1 MQILIID
8 DQAAMRGALE
18 LLCDVHGLDALTAS
32 SPEQALQLIRTEDV
46 GLVIQDMNFGEGE
59 TSGAEGLSLFRA
71 IRELDPD
78 LPVLAMTAWTS
89 LETAVDLMREGAA
102 DYFAKPWKDDKLLAT
117 IKNLLRMREL
127 AHDNARLRSRGKLA
141 RRALAQQHDLSG
153 LIYASDAMHELVSLA
168 IKVAPADVP
177 VLITGPNGSGKDR
190 LAELVQANSRRQK
203 QPFVKVN
210 AGGLA
215 DSLLEAELFGAEA
228 GAFTGANKLRIGRFE
243 AAHGGTLFLDELGN
257 LSASGQMKLLRV
269 LQSGEFER
277 VGSSTTRK
285 VDVRVISATNAD
297 LRSAI
302 AAGTFRED
310 LYFRL
315 NVIELAVPPLGDRPD
330 DILPLAKQF
339 LEASYGTF
347 KLTDDALRALF
358 AHDWPGNVRE
368 LQNRLQRA
376 ILVCSDGVIRAS
388 DLGLVKSAGGR
399 SGVRPLP
406 SIEPGVTAAAANA
419 AAIAAETPSI
429 LSVPPPPAAG
439 SGGPPGEREQIQEAL
454 SRARGVVS
462 KAAAELGL
470 SRQAL
475 YRRMERL
482 GLSIARKVED

>member
-1 MQILIID
+1 ML
-8 DQAAMRGALE
+8 
-18 LLCDVHGLDALTAS
+18 LDASPLALVLCTDGGRILVENAAARRLFFADQSAEGQNFLRLVANGPAELQSVLLNAS
-32 SPEQALQLIRTEDV
+32 DEIV
-46 GLVIQDMNFGEGE
+46 GLTV
-59 TSGAEGLSLFRA
+59 
-71 IRELDPD
+71 
-78 LPVLAMTAWTS
+78 
-89 LETAVDLMREGAA
+89 
-102 DYFAKPWKDDKLLAT
+102 LAT

-141 RRALAQQHDLSG
+141 RRALAEQHDLRG
-153 LIYASDAMHELVSLA
+153 LVYTSDAMHELVSLA

-177 VLITGPNGSGKDR
+177 VLILGPNGSGKER
-190 LAELVQANSRRQK
+190 VAELVQASSRRQK

-215 DSLLEAELFGAEA
+215 DSLLEAELFGAEP

-257 LSASGQMKLLRV
+257 LSQTGQMKLLRV

-297 LRSAI
+297 LRSQI

-315 NVIELAVPPLGDRPD
+315 NVIELAVPALVDRPD
-330 DILPLAKQF
+330 DILPLATQF
-339 LEASYGTF
+339 LEAMPKSF
-347 KLTDDALRALF
+347 KLADDALAALF
-358 AHDWPGNVRE
+358 AYDWPGNVRE

-376 ILVCSDGVIRAS
+376 SLVCSDGVIRGT
-388 DLGLVKSAGGR
+388 DLGLSRSEASR
-399 SGVRPLP
+399 SGVRPATSLV
-406 SIEPGVTAAAANA
+406 PGVTAAASA
-419 AAIAAETPSI
+419 AAEAPSI
-429 LSVPPPPAAG
+429 LSVPPPPAVG
-439 SGGPPGEREQIQEAL
+439 SGVPTGEREQIQEAL

-482 GLSIARKVED
+482 GLSISRRLDD